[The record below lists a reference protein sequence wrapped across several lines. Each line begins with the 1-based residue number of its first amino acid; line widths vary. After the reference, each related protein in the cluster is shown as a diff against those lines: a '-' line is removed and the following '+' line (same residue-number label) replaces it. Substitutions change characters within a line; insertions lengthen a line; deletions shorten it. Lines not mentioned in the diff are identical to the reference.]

1 MPEDRQK
8 SDAAEE
14 EKAEKIRWHLG
25 FQGGMEL
32 ELRQWKA
39 DLEFNPEE
47 PLSKEALVMD
57 LLIIKRRKEVVI
69 DHPLAS
75 FYKTWNL
82 VEYKSPNDELSINTF
97 YKTLGYAHLFAGLAE
112 TVHGIP
118 MSEISITMIRNAF
131 PIALFRELGQ
141 QGIPPVEVLPGV
153 WALDNYLTAVPLPIR
168 WIITSQTDPRWS
180 LPLKMLSPNVDPET
194 MMEFID
200 MQRNL
205 TEPGDYNNA
214 NAVLKISIAANP
226 ETMRT
231 VVEVY
236 PMDEFQ
242 RLIRESFPQWFET
255 ERQMAVEKTSKE
267 IVERMLRMA
276 FPPKQIA
283 DCANIPEASVRKI
296 ATEIGV
302 ELR

>member
-1 MPEDRQK
+1 M
-8 SDAAEE
+8 
-14 EKAEKIRWHLG
+14 
-25 FQGGMEL
+25 
-32 ELRQWKA
+32 
-39 DLEFNPEE
+39 
-47 PLSKEALVMD
+47 
-57 LLIIKRRKEVVI
+57 
-69 DHPLAS
+69 
-75 FYKTWNL
+75 
-82 VEYKSPNDELSINTF
+82 
-97 YKTLGYAHLFAGLAE
+97 GYAHLFAGLAE

-180 LPLKMLSPNVDPET
+180 LPLKMLSPNVAPET

-236 PMDEFQ
+236 PMDELQ
-242 RLIRESFPQWFET
+242 RLIRETHPHLFEADFKEQYQKGIQT
-255 ERQMAVEKTSKE
+255 GFQLGEENKEQE
-267 IVERMLRMA
+267 IVKRMLRLA
-276 FPPKQIA
+276 YPPKQIA